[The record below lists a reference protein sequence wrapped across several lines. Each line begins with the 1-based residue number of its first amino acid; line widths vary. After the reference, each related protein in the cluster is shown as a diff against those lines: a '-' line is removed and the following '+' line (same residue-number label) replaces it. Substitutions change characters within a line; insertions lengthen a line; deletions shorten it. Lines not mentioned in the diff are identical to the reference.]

1 METLDQKKRRL
12 AGKVLYLDSY
22 IKTLN
27 KVTFKKIDATMLL
40 PIIETDRLVGP
51 VKSIDYI
58 IDYETTLDFCDKKNV
73 WETIKKVFGDSSLYL
88 YLEHVRECGLCPLE
102 SIDMFNIDFDFEDD
116 PGEMIVLV
124 SKNCQREVV
133 LDFYEEDDKKKIDIE
148 VRSIIKNSHIQD
160 SLVEIKRAL
169 GDFIFE
175 LRNKKGINEYQV
187 SQTKRSS
194 INCNNALSLLL
205 FQYIDGY
212 QIKKDD
218 REIYFKLALHNR
230 SYLQIAQI
238 EKEIIAVDLQQIN
251 ELNEWNIINYNT
263 KYVITQ
269 TFDDFFSN
277 KVWDWIDK
285 KKTIWKKG

>member
-12 AGKVLYLDSY
+12 AGKALYLDTY

-40 PIIETDRLVGP
+40 PIIETDRLMGP

-58 IDYETTLDFCDKKNV
+58 INYETTLDFCDKKNA

-212 QIKKDD
+212 HIKKDD
-218 REIYFKLALHNR
+218 REIYFKLALHDG

-238 EKEIIAVDLQQIN
+238 GKEIIAVDLQQIN